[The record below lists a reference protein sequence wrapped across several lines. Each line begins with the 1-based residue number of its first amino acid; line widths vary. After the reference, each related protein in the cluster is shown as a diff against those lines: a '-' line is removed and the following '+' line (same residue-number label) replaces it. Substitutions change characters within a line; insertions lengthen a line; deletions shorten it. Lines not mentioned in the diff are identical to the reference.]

1 MKNYKFYIHYVMT
14 NLTTFFYVNAFVL
27 SLNIGERNVTNIPII
42 EQKNSTNIVEN
53 ILMNKA
59 VITRDK

>member
-1 MKNYKFYIHYVMT
+1 MT

-27 SLNIGERNVTNIPII
+27 SLNIGERNITNIPII
-42 EQKNSTNIVEN
+42 EQKNSTSIVEN